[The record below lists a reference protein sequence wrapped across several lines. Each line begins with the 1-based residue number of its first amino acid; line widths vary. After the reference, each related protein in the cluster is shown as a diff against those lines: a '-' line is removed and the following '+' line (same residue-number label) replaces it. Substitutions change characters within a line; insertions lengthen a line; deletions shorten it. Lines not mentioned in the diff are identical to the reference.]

1 MAKVGIIAG
10 NGRFPIILTKEITK
24 KGDTPVIAALKEE
37 ADPQLETLSQS
48 FKWLPLGKLQ
58 QIINYF
64 KEENV
69 TNVVMAGQVKH
80 RQIFAGLSLD
90 LRAIKLLAGLVN
102 KKADSILSAVANE
115 LQKDGITLLPSHTYL
130 QHLLATKGQLSGKKI
145 EGKELLDAE
154 FGFNTAKQLGG
165 IDIGQTVVVKDKTVV
180 AVEAMEGTDE
190 CIKRAAALAGEGFV
204 VVKVSKPNQDMRFDI
219 PVIGINTIKT
229 LAETKAS
236 IIVIEAGLT
245 LMIDKD
251 EVIALANEK
260 GIKIYAL

>member
-1 MAKVGIIAG
+1 MNRVGIIAG
-10 NGRFPIILTKEITK
+10 NGRFPILLAKEITK
-24 KGDTPVIAALKEE
+24 KGDIPVIAALKEE

-48 FKWLPLGKLQ
+48 FQWLALGKLQ

-64 KEENV
+64 KNENV
-69 TNVVMAGQVKH
+69 TSVIMAGQVKH
-80 RQIFAGLSLD
+80 HKLFAGLSLD

-130 QHLLATKGQLSGKKI
+130 QQLLAAKGQLSGEKI
-145 EGKELLDAE
+145 TGKELLDAE
-154 FGFNTAKQLGG
+154 FGFNTAKQIGA

-190 CIKRAAALAGEGFV
+190 CIKRAASLAGEGFV

-229 LAETKAS
+229 LSEAKAG
-236 IIVIEAGLT
+236 IIVIEAGAT
-245 LMIDKD
+245 LMIDKE
-251 EVIALANEK
+251 EVIAMANEK